1 MLAPER
7 RSGTGFDRRH
17 NAKPVTDRRSTR
29 SPISSAPVIS
39 GLTRIAP
46 ALGILLCLFGFAA
59 PLAAQPGALDPAF
72 YRSSSF
78 NGVVYA
84 VAVQTDGKVVVGGNF
99 TTVSGV
105 PRAGVARLNSNGS
118 LDATFDPGMGVTAN
132 GGAVFALAIHTNGAN
147 LGKIVIGGL
156 FGQVNGV
163 ARTNIA
169 RLNSNGTLDI
179 TFATGTGA
187 EDGEVDTLAIQP
199 ADGKVV
205 MGGTFTFVQGVEYDF
220 VARLNANGTA
230 DITFTAYTD
239 NEVYAVLVQP
249 DGKILLGG
257 LFTAVN
263 GLARNGLARV
273 TTTGALDSTL
283 QFNPGTGVAGAV
295 YALGLQSDGR
305 IILGGDF
312 VSYRDTAC
320 TNITRIT
327 TNGTLD
333 ATFVTTLGA
342 DAPVWAVAP
351 IPGGKVLLAGAF
363 VTVNG
368 TDRFGIAQL
377 NSNGSLDLTFDPGGG
392 ANDTVNCLAL
402 QSAGQA
408 LLGGHFN
415 TMDGWYRS
423 GLARLG
429 TNGSV
434 DVTFNRDSGTD
445 DAVFA
450 TAVQSDGKLL
460 LGGVFTI
467 ASEAYRSGVARLNA
481 DGTLDT
487 GFDPG
492 TGVNNYVA
500 GIATYP
506 TGTNQGKILI
516 GGDFSYFNGAVVTNL
531 ARLLTNGALDG
542 SFQALVG
549 GGSVEAVAVMTNG
562 SAVIG
567 GTFTSVSGAERQGIA
582 RLNADGS
589 LDAGFN
595 PAPGISG
602 IGVFCLAVL
611 TNNKVLI
618 GGAFTNVSGV
628 ARAGIARLDTN
639 GVVDLTFDPGVGV
652 GAGTVNSLAVQRDGK
667 ILLGGTFTTVRS
679 VARNGVARLNADGT
693 LDATFDPGA
702 GAGGAAIW
710 SVATPTNGQ
719 VLVGGSF
726 TNFNNVFQAGLAR
739 LNTNGVLDL
748 GFDPGAGVQG
758 DNGSV
763 YALSLQTDG
772 KVVVG
777 GSFATYSGA
786 ECWNL
791 TRVLS
796 GTATNTAPRF
806 LSAPLSYAA
815 LAGESVTLSAQ
826 VAGSRPLS
834 YQWRR
839 NGSPVP
845 AATGSAL
852 AFNPITTNHAGS
864 YVLIATNSYGAVTS
878 AVAAVSVTPTIA
890 LSQALNNTNFVWA
903 TGGDRI
909 FYGQTTTSY
918 DGSGAAQNAPLSDN
932 QQVWLAT
939 TVQGPG
945 KLSFWWK
952 VSSEPDYDFLEF
964 AINGYVQM
972 GISGEV
978 GWTQLTYPIPAGPTT
993 VTWSYSKDGSS
1004 ASGQDAGWVDR
1015 VSYDQTPRFESPAAP
1030 GGGPFQFKCITQPGQ
1045 VVVIQASTNLL
1056 NWATLTTLTNPSG
1069 AGLFIDSASPGFNR
1083 RFYRAFTP

>member
-1 MLAPER
+1 MITTLER
-7 RSGTGFDRRH
+7 KSEVGSRALRPARYDYDLLRSQL
-17 NAKPVTDRRSTR
+17 
-29 SPISSAPVIS
+29 SSALVIS
-39 GLTRIAP
+39 GLTRLAP
-46 ALGILLCLFGFAA
+46 VFCTLLCLFRWAV
-59 PLAAQPGALDPAF
+59 PLGAQPGALDPAF
-72 YRSSSF
+72 YRNSSF

-84 VAVQTDGKVVVGGNF
+84 VAVQTDGKVVVGGDF
-99 TTVSGV
+99 TAVSGV

-118 LDATFDPGMGVTAN
+118 LDSTFDPGMGVTAN
-132 GGAVFALAIHTNGAN
+132 GGAVFALAIYTNGAN

-156 FGQVNGV
+156 FGLVDGV

-169 RLNSNGTLDI
+169 RLNTNGTLD
-179 TFATGTGA
+179 TSFATGSGA
-187 EDGEVDTLAIQP
+187 EDGEVDAVAIQP

-220 VARLNANGTA
+220 VARLNANGSA
-230 DITFTAYTD
+230 DSTFLAYTD
-239 NEVYAVLVQP
+239 DEVYSVLVQP

-263 GLARNGLARV
+263 GLTRNGLARL
-273 TTTGALDSTL
+273 TSTGALDSTAL
-283 QFNPGTGVAGAV
+283 FNPGTGVAGVV
-295 YALGLQSDGR
+295 YALGLQSDGK

-312 VSYRDTAC
+312 ASYRGSAC

-327 TNGTLD
+327 TDGTPD

-351 IPGGKVLLAGAF
+351 ITGGKVLLAGEFGA
-363 VTVNG
+363 VNG
-368 TDRFGIAQL
+368 TNRFGIAQL
-377 NSNGSLDLTFDPGGG
+377 NSNGSLDTAFDPGDG
-392 ANDTVNCLAL
+392 ADGAVNCLAL
-402 QSAGQA
+402 QSDGKA
-408 LLGGHFN
+408 LLGGSFG
-415 TMDGWYRS
+415 TMDGLYRTR
-423 GLARLG
+423 LARLG

-434 DVTFNRDSGTD
+434 DVTFNRDCGTD

-450 TAVQSDGKLL
+450 TALQSDGKLL

-467 ASEAYRSGVARLNA
+467 ANEASLRGVARLNA

-492 TGVNNYVA
+492 TGADNYVA
-500 GIATYP
+500 GIATY
-506 TGTNQGKILI
+506 TAGTNQGKILI
-516 GGDFSYFNGAVVTNL
+516 GGGFSSFNGTVVTNL

-542 SFQALVG
+542 SFQAFIG

-567 GTFTSVSGAERQGIA
+567 GSFTSVSGAGRQGIA

-595 PAPGISG
+595 PAPGIG
-602 IGVFCLAVL
+602 GVGVYCLAVL

-618 GGAFTNVSGV
+618 GGSFTNVGGM
-628 ARAGIARLDTN
+628 ARAGIAQLGTN
-639 GVVDLTFDPGVGV
+639 GVVDVTFDPGTGV

-667 ILLGGTFTTVRS
+667 ILLGGNFTTVRS

-702 GAGGAAIW
+702 GAGGAEIW
-710 SVATPTNGQ
+710 SVVAQTNGQ
-719 VLVGGSF
+719 VLVGGGF
-726 TNFNNVFQAGLAR
+726 TNFNNVLQAGLAR

-758 DNGSV
+758 DYGSV
-763 YALSLQTDG
+763 YAISLQADG
-772 KVVVG
+772 KAVVG
-777 GSFATYSGA
+777 GSFATYSGV

-791 TRVLS
+791 TRVLG

-806 LSAPLSYAA
+806 LSAPFSYAA
-815 LAGESVTLSAQ
+815 FAGESVTLSAQ
-826 VAGSRPLS
+826 VVGSRPLS

-839 NGSPVP
+839 NGSPIPP
-845 AATGSAL
+845 ATSSAL
-852 AFNPITTNHAGS
+852 TFNPITTNNAGS
-864 YVLIATNSYGAVTS
+864 YALVATNSYGAVTS

-890 LSQALNNTNFVWA
+890 LSLALNNTNSVWV

-909 FYGQTTTSY
+909 FYGQTPTSY
-918 DGSGAAQNAPLSDN
+918 DGAGAAQSAPIFDN

-952 VSSEPDYDFLEF
+952 VSSEADYDFLEF
-964 AINGYVQM
+964 AINGYVQT

-978 GWTQLTYPIPAGPTT
+978 GWTQLSYQIPAGPTT
-993 VTWSYSKDGSS
+993 VTWSYTKDGSS
-1004 ASGQDAGWVDR
+1004 ASGQDAGWVDK
-1015 VSYDQTPRFESPAAP
+1015 VSYDQAPRFESAAAP
-1030 GGGPFQFKCITQPGQ
+1030 GGGPFQFKCVTQPGQ
-1045 VVVIQASTNLL
+1045 VVVIQVSTNLV
-1056 NWATLTTLTNPSG
+1056 NWATIATLTNQSG
-1069 AGLFIDSASPGFNR
+1069 AGVFIDSASPGFNR